1 MSLIS
6 FSSIAIASEVTASFA
21 MAGIKTQGYLY
32 QIDANVLVNIQIDF
46 ARWQIHELP
55 VDYSVDPKL
64 RCKPEYVGRFLQYSG
79 RNGDYIY
86 NVTTASLVM
95 HSLVFFDKD
104 EPVACASI
112 TPFSLP
118 SSAVSAVFQSGVFGK
133 MYIIQWRTGEHALSM
148 YSTHCSLYSHR
159 TRAWI
164 HSECIHII
172 L

>member
-1 MSLIS
+1 
-6 FSSIAIASEVTASFA
+6 
-21 MAGIKTQGYLY
+21 MAGVKSQAYLY
-32 QIDANVLVNIQIDF
+32 QIGANVQVDVPIDS

-64 RCKPEYVGRFLQYSG
+64 RCKPEYVGRFLQYSSG
-79 RNGDYIY
+79 NGDYIY

-133 MYIIQWRTGEHALSM
+133 IYIIQWRTGEHSVC
-148 YSTHCSLYSHR
+148 T
-159 TRAWI
+159 I
-164 HSECIHII
+164 II
-172 L
+172 LYHALLQCVDLFYYRRAINKTITRVISKKYFLLS